1 MALSWLIFRED
12 TISSVQIN
20 ILLDCPTW
28 TTSCD
33 TLINTNDFMWLSLRR
48 KIFAVHFLC
57 LHFSWSSFEMFLC
70 IMCTRKS
77 HRRCTAENGILKSF
91 TNFTGKHLFWSIFLI
106 KSQAFQSA
114 TLLKKKLQQSC
125 FAVKFAKFLKAH
137 SQVWD
142 NFLASENPLKVMEN
156 AFFTSKVFFVLNIFR
171 FLLWPFGHVA
181 KRLHEKDKSVTV
193 SLTNN

>member
-12 TISSVQIN
+12 TSSSVQIN

-48 KIFAVHFLC
+48 KIFAVHFLF

-77 HRRCTAENGILKSF
+77 HRRCTAKNGILKSF
-91 TNFTGKHLFWSIFLI
+91 ANFTGKHLFWNIFLI

-114 TLLKKKLQQSC
+114 TLLKKKTPTKLFC
-125 FAVKFAKFLKAH
+125 CKIAKFLKAH

-142 NFLASENPLKVMEN
+142 NFWLVKIL
-156 AFFTSKVFFVLNIFR
+156 
-171 FLLWPFGHVA
+171 
-181 KRLHEKDKSVTV
+181 
-193 SLTNN
+193 